1 MSKKLKIAVLGG
13 SFNPIHIGH
22 LALADEV
29 CTSLHYD
36 KVIFVPSLNSPHKEM
51 NCALLPS
58 ERLKMVRL
66 SCKGDSRFLVED
78 CEILRGGVSYTYQ
91 TLEFLEKKYKNLLSE
106 KLGLILGSD
115 LFSGFHLWKN
125 AQEISEKATL
135 ILARRPLETQEFEN
149 QHIVSP
155 DSQLNSQNFAT
166 NQQLNQQ
173 EVQSQNH
180 QNHLK
185 LHQNKALG
193 EYAKLAEQKNSD
205 FDVKNE
211 VLFKNAIFLENPLIP
226 VSSTEIRTRI
236 SEGKAFKYLVEN
248 KVFKYIKKK
257 GFYDSRK

>member
-1 MSKKLKIAVLGG
+1 MKIAVLGG

-29 CTSLHYD
+29 CTSLFYD

-51 NCALLPS
+51 NCALPAK
-58 ERLKMVRL
+58 ERLKMVKL
-66 SCKGDSRFLVED
+66 ACKNDTRFIVED

-125 AQEISEKATL
+125 AEEISKKANL
-135 ILARRPLETQEFEN
+135 ILAKRPLENFEFEN
-149 QHIVSP
+149 P
-155 DSQLNSQNFAT
+155 LLNSQN
-166 NQQLNQQ
+166 LHLS
-173 EVQSQNH
+173 SQNFQLSH
-180 QNHLK
+180 QN
-185 LHQNKALG
+185 HQNKALG
-193 EYAKLAEQKNSD
+193 DYAKLSEQKNSD
-205 FDVKNE
+205 FDVKCE
-211 VLFKNAIFLENPLIP
+211 PLFKNAIFLENPLIP
-226 VSSTEIRTRI
+226 VSSTEIRARI
-236 SEGKAFKYLVEN
+236 SEGKSFKYLVEN

>member
-1 MSKKLKIAVLGG
+1 MKIAVLGG

-29 CTSLHYD
+29 CTSLFYD

-51 NCALLPS
+51 NCALPAK
-58 ERLKMVRL
+58 ERLKMVKL
-66 SCKGDSRFLVED
+66 ACKNDTRFIVED

-125 AQEISEKATL
+125 AEEISKKVNL
-135 ILARRPLETQEFEN
+135 ILAKRPKEFQETEN
-149 QHIVSP
+149 FQIYQNP
-155 DSQLNSQNFAT
+155 QNPLLNSQN
-166 NQQLNQQ
+166 LHLS
-173 EVQSQNH
+173 SQNPQLSH
-180 QNHLK
+180 QN
-185 LHQNKALG
+185 HQNKALG
-193 EYAKLAEQKNSD
+193 DYAKLSEQKNSD
-205 FDVKNE
+205 FDVKCE
-211 VLFKNAIFLENPLIP
+211 PLFKNAIFLENPLIP
-226 VSSTEIRTRI
+226 VSSTEVRTRI
-236 SEGKAFKYLVEN
+236 SEGKSFKYLVEN

>member
-51 NCALLPS
+51 DCALPAS

-66 SCKGDSRFLVED
+66 ACKGDSRFFVED

-91 TLEFLEKKYKNLLSE
+91 TLEFLEKKYKNVLSE

-135 ILARRPLETQEFEN
+135 ILAKRPLESFEFEN
-149 QHIVSP
+149 PPLNSQNSHLTSQN
-155 DSQLNSQNFAT
+155 SQLNSK
-166 NQQLNQQ
+166 NQHLNQQ
-173 EVQSQNH
+173 N
-180 QNHLK
+180 
-185 LHQNKALG
+185 HQNKALG
-193 EYAKLAEQKNSD
+193 DYAKLTDQKKSD
-205 FDVKNE
+205 FNVKNE
-211 VLFKNAIFLENPLIP
+211 PLFKNAIFLENPLIP

>member
-1 MSKKLKIAVLGG
+1 MKIAVLGG

-29 CTSLHYD
+29 CTSLFYD

-51 NCALLPS
+51 NCALPAK
-58 ERLKMVRL
+58 ERLKMVKL
-66 SCKGDSRFLVED
+66 ACKNDRRFIVED

-91 TLEFLEKKYKNLLSE
+91 TLEFLEKKYKNVLSE

-125 AQEISEKATL
+125 AEEISEKATL
-135 ILARRPLETQEFEN
+135 ILAKRPLENFEFEN
-149 QHIVSP
+149 PQLKSQN
-155 DSQLNSQNFAT
+155 SQLNSQNS
-166 NQQLNQQ
+166 QL
-173 EVQSQNH
+173 SH
-180 QNHLK
+180 QN
-185 LHQNKALG
+185 HQNKALG
-193 EYAKLAEQKNSD
+193 DYAKLAEQKNSD
-205 FDVKNE
+205 FNVKNE
-211 VLFKNAIFLENPLIP
+211 PLFKNAIFLENPLIP
-226 VSSTEIRTRI
+226 VSSTEIRARI

>member
-29 CTSLHYD
+29 CISLHYD

-51 NCALLPS
+51 NCALPAK
-58 ERLKMVRL
+58 ERLKMVKL
-66 SCKGDSRFLVED
+66 ACKNDRRFIVED

-91 TLEFLEKKYKNLLSE
+91 TLEFLEKKYKNVLSE

-125 AQEISEKATL
+125 AEEISEKANL
-135 ILARRPLETQEFEN
+135 ILAKRPKESQETEN
-149 QHIVSP
+149 FQI
-155 DSQLNSQNFAT
+155 SQNSQNPLLNSQN
-166 NQQLNQQ
+166 LHLS
-173 EVQSQNH
+173 SQNSQLSH
-180 QNHLK
+180 QN
-185 LHQNKALG
+185 HQNKALG
-193 EYAKLAEQKNSD
+193 DYAKLAEQKNSD
-205 FDVKNE
+205 FNVKNE
-211 VLFKNAIFLENPLIP
+211 PLFKNAIFLENPLIP
-226 VSSTEIRTRI
+226 ISSTEIRTRI